1 MFLVPWVPETFHA
14 RFLVSVNRSS
24 AEDPVYRPKGDTEA
38 SRRPREK
45 ILRFSGYLSCAL
57 KVESSASW
65 AATIFVTNVVTLTI
79 SFFSLSSRISLPD
92 LPQSFSMFQN
102 NTWCVCLCRWGRGQ
116 FRYSSGEGVNSCTF
130 VSLVHVS
137 RKGRHA
143 TLLPTN
149 LIGRHIVWRP

>member
-102 NTWCVCLCRWGRGQ
+102 NTWCVCLCRWG
-116 FRYSSGEGVNSCTF
+116 GVNSVT
-130 VSLVHVS
+130 
-137 RKGRHA
+137 RRGRGSIPV
-143 TLLPTN
+143 LLYHSCMYPVRVDTQRSFL
-149 LIGRHIVWRP
+149 LI

>member
-1 MFLVPWVPETFHA
+1 MWLGISRGQGIFLLILALVCRLQSNLSSDVMFLVPWVPETFHA

-24 AEDPVYRPKGDTEA
+24 AEDLSVDTEA

-116 FRYSSGEGVNSCTF
+116 FRYS
-130 VSLVHVS
+130 
-137 RKGRHA
+137 
-143 TLLPTN
+143 
-149 LIGRHIVWRP
+149 